1 MNNLVVSFICPDRP
15 GIVENL
21 SNLVKKHHGNW
32 QTSSLHHLSGFFTGV
47 IEISINAERANPLLD
62 ALLSLPEFKCNIE
75 NVAPNKTP
83 SSSVTNSDFVLE
95 LTANDRTGIIQEIS
109 AIIHHQGGNL
119 IKLISQQSSAPH
131 SGQDLFKAT
140 ATISVDANTI
150 EQLISALEGLADDLM
165 VDISR

>member
-47 IEISINAERANPLLD
+47 IEISISAEHANPLLD

-75 NVAPNKTP
+75 VVVPAKAI
-83 SSSVTNSDFVLE
+83 NSEADSNFVLE

-109 AIIHHQGGNL
+109 AIIHHQDGNL
-119 IKLISQQSSAPH
+119 IKLVSQQSSAPH

-140 ATISVDANTI
+140 ATISVDANVI